1 MSHRLNNKR
10 FMLIVDNNI
19 DDRFQVGMLLKQFG
33 YNIFTTT
40 SAEDALEIMSAT
52 PPVTVFADGGK
63 TGMAI
68 VTGIKKNPQFS
79 DIPLVILST
88 TSNEMLEGRA
98 RRGELAG
105 FLRKPVDIE
114 KLSLA
119 VESILAKGP
128 QRKIRITTTLW
139 AKLTGELGSAEGLVS
154 VLSET
159 GMFFQTLSPHPL
171 HTRLKVNF
179 KIGGKP
185 IMLETE
191 VVYNCTF
198 EEGPFKEPGMGMKF
212 VKVSPEDQAIIKA
225 FVSEEVEKSVV
236 R

>member
-19 DDRFQVGMLLKQFG
+19 DDRFQMGMLLKQFG

-40 SAEDALEIMSAT
+40 SAEEALEIMSAT
-52 PPVTVFADGGK
+52 PPVTVIADGGK

-79 DIPLVILST
+79 DIPLIILST
-88 TSNEMLEGRA
+88 TSNEMLEARA

-128 QRKIRITTTLW
+128 QRKIRITTALW
-139 AKLTGELGSAEGLVS
+139 AKLIGELGSAEGLVT

-159 GMFFQTLSPHPL
+159 GMFFQTINPHPL

-179 KIGGKP
+179 KIEGKP
-185 IMLETE
+185 VTLEAE

-198 EEGPFKEPGMGMKF
+198 EEGPFKEPGMGIKF
-212 VKVSPEDQAIIKA
+212 VKVNPEDQAIIKA
-225 FVSEEVEKSVV
+225 FVSEEVGKNVV
-236 R
+236 Q